1 MLNLVMSFFST
12 HPKMRIAV
20 VTAAV
25 GAGVASSVLASTK
38 QRPVVKG
45 APTAWNRAIQ
55 RLCPHL
61 SRSYELPWILNNGHV
76 RSRGI
81 SRYLAVSLSAHRVPS
96 RLVITHFFSSVQVE
110 TIFAALF
117 RTNPHL
123 TYEREIITM
132 PDGGVVALDSEASTD
147 LPVEAPVLVL
157 LPGLTGGSGD
167 T

>member
-1 MLNLVMSFFST
+1 
-12 HPKMRIAV
+12 MRIAAT
-20 VTAAV
+20 TAAV
-25 GAGVASSVLASTK
+25 GAAVASFASTK
-38 QRPVVKG
+38 KMPVVKG

-61 SRSYELPWILNNGHV
+61 SEVYELPWILNNGHV
-76 RSRGI
+76 RFHG
-81 SRYLAVSLSAHRVPS
+81 LSARDAPSPSHSRVEHS
-96 RLVITHFFSSVQVE
+96 QVE

-117 RTNPHL
+117 RSNPHL

-147 LPVEAPVLVL
+147 LPTEAPVLVL